1 MTPPA
6 ASDGMDPL
14 LAGRLLI
21 GGIVQLSALNLPEA
35 RPGVNNNY
43 QQLVKLSNI
52 DKMIKIMIKPW
63 SRAGQ
68 PGRGR
73 HALTWTAQT
82 CRVEENGVM
91 PPHSAFSLCL
101 VPSTNPIPSA
111 SPRPQEYNRHTP
123 RHPPPSILH
132 PLSMPPERLVT
143 ALSRL
148 ENEKRR
154 VFIDLSRC
162 HGSRGVNTPPCR
174 AVA

>member
-1 MTPPA
+1 
-6 ASDGMDPL
+6 
-14 LAGRLLI
+14 
-21 GGIVQLSALNLPEA
+21 LSALNLPEA

-82 CRVEENGVM
+82 CLRFDSTRHVASKKTASCRRT
-91 PPHSAFSLCL
+91 PTSAF
-101 VPSTNPIPSA
+101 A
-111 SPRPQEYNRHTP
+111 SS
-123 RHPPPSILH
+123 PPPIHQS
-132 PLSMPPERLVT
+132 SNPPIQSPSPPAAIRPSFVTACHGFVT

-148 ENEKRR
+148 QTHERP

-162 HGSRGVNTPPCR
+162 HGSRGVNTPPTPLPLVLILVLVLEQEPPGQAQPAR
-174 AVA
+174 A